1 MSVSAEIITATCSD
15 CAYYTPSSMYCMEW
29 QTNGMRGLT
38 EACGRFIPCEGSFEG
53 SSPSQKRGS
62 IERLSA
68 KAKAVDSKTKSRGKS
83 RGCKDGLDKSRK
95 RDDDNLI
102 TRVAEL
108 LLQGKQRKE
117 IAEKFEVSISA
128 AARYIRRAVDEG
140 KVVRLERGRYV
151 APGSP
156 EATVPKKDQLNSLLA
171 AKYIL
176 GGLTQA
182 EIAEKYGIGQP
193 TVHYHISKAVERGEL
208 IRVGV
213 GEYEAGP
220 ALATDGDVPTATQE
234 KADRVPDKAQTEPD
248 TPKPDTS
255 SIKQQSCDPD
265 GPDHDHSSELDKLD
279 KLTHRLDEL
288 QDNLQSD
295 LLKLGEWAMQL
306 DKRCDQLEQRFE
318 QMDARIDK
326 LEETVIRRFASLGLS
341 VAGVQNDIVRVD
353 QQLQNE
359 LERVVTNQR
368 IISDQLDEVRDMVAE
383 MQAEQYRRPGRVDA
397 SSDLVGRLL
406 SVLET
411 QQRIMERQLAGQ
423 GGVVEQRVVG
433 WGTRERVEVE
443 PEVKRANRTDNQ
455 EVA

>member
-1 MSVSAEIITATCSD
+1 MSMPVETITATCND
-15 CAYYTPSSMYCMEW
+15 CGYYSPTSMYCMEW
-29 QTNGMRGLT
+29 RAGGIRAT
-38 EACGRFIPCEGSFEG
+38 ESCGRFIPCEGSFEG
-53 SSPSQKRGS
+53 SLPSQKRLESRDGVKG
-62 IERLSA
+62 LSA

-108 LLQGKQRKE
+108 LLQGKQQKE

-128 AARYIRRAVDEG
+128 VARYIRRALDEG

-193 TVHYHISKAVERGEL
+193 TVHYHISKAVEREEL
-208 IRVGV
+208 VRVGL

-220 ALATDGDVPTATQE
+220 ALATYGDASTAIQE
-234 KADRVPDKAQTEPD
+234 QADRVQDKTEMEPD
-248 TPKPDTS
+248 TPKPDTELD
-255 SIKQQSCDPD
+255 KQQSSKLSVA
-265 GPDHDHSSELDKLD
+265 DHDHSSDLD

-288 QDNLQSD
+288 QGTLRSD

-306 DKRCDQLEQRFE
+306 DKRCDQL
-318 QMDARIDK
+318 DARINK
-326 LEETVIRRFASLGLS
+326 LEKTITQRLASLGLS
-341 VAGVQNDIVRVD
+341 IAGVQNDIVRAH

-368 IISDQLDEVRDMVAE
+368 IISDQLDEVRDMMAE
-383 MQAEQYRRPGRVDA
+383 LQAEQWQRSGFA
-397 SSDLVGRLL
+397 GFGGSGGSDMTGRLL

-411 QQRIMERQLAGQ
+411 QQRIMERQLLGLKSVALNA
-423 GGVVEQRVVG
+423 V
-433 WGTRERVEVE
+433 ERVKVEREVE
-443 PEVKRANRTDNQ
+443 RANRTDNQ

>member
-1 MSVSAEIITATCSD
+1 MSMPVETITATCND
-15 CAYYTPSSMYCMEW
+15 CGYYSPTSMYCMEW
-29 QTNGMRGLT
+29 WAGGIRAT
-38 EACGRFIPCEGSFEG
+38 ESCGRFIPCEGSFEG
-53 SSPSQKRGS
+53 SLPSQKRLESRDGVKG
-62 IERLSA
+62 LSA

-140 KVVRLERGRYV
+140 RVVRLERGRYV

-193 TVHYHISKAVERGEL
+193 TVHYHISKAVEREEL
-208 IRVGV
+208 VRVGL

-220 ALATDGDVPTATQE
+220 ALATYGDASTAIQE
-234 KADRVPDKAQTEPD
+234 QADRVQDKTEMEPD
-248 TPKPDTS
+248 TPKPDTELD
-255 SIKQQSCDPD
+255 KQQSSKLSVADR
-265 GPDHDHSSELDKLD
+265 DHSSESA

-288 QDNLQSD
+288 QDTLQSD
-295 LLKLGEWAMQL
+295 LLKLGEWALRL
-306 DKRCDQLEQRFE
+306 DKRCDSLEKRFE
-318 QMDARIDK
+318 QTDARIDK
-326 LEETVIRRFASLGLS
+326 LEEAVIRRLASLGLS

-368 IISDQLDEVRDMVAE
+368 IISDQLDELRDMVAG
-383 MQAEQYRRPGRVDA
+383 MQAEQWQRPQRMDA
-397 SSDLVGRLL
+397 RGPDLVSRLL
-406 SVLET
+406 SVLEA
-411 QQRIMERQLAGQ
+411 QQRVMERQLAGQ
-423 GGVVEQRVVG
+423 VGVAGQRMVG
-433 WGTRERVEVE
+433 LGIGERVEGQ
-443 PEVKRANRTDNQ
+443 DNQ

>member
-1 MSVSAEIITATCSD
+1 MSMPVETIIATCND
-15 CAYYTPSSMYCMEW
+15 CAYYSPTSMYCMEW
-29 QTNGMRGLT
+29 QTNGMRGAT
-38 EACGRFIPCEGSFEG
+38 ESCGRFIPCEGSFEG

-62 IERLSA
+62 IKRLSA

-102 TRVAEL
+102 TGVAEL

-140 KVVRLERGRYV
+140 RVVRLERGRYV

-193 TVHYHISKAVERGEL
+193 TVHYHISKAVERKEL
-208 IRVGV
+208 VRVGL

-220 ALATDGDVPTATQE
+220 ALATDGDASTAIQE
-234 KADRVPDKAQTEPD
+234 QADRVQDKTEMEPD
-248 TPKPDTS
+248 APKPDTKLHKRQS
-255 SIKQQSCDPD
+255 SRP
-265 GPDHDHSSELDKLD
+265 GAPDHDNQLD

-288 QDNLQSD
+288 QGALQSD
-295 LLKLGEWAMQL
+295 FLKLGEWALRL
-306 DKRCDQLEQRFE
+306 DKRCDQL
-318 QMDARIDK
+318 DARINK
-326 LEETVIRRFASLGLS
+326 LEETITQRLASLGLS
-341 VAGVQNDIVRVD
+341 IAGVQNDIVRAH

-368 IISDQLDEVRDMVAE
+368 IISDQLDEVRDMMAE
-383 MQAEQYRRPGRVDA
+383 LQAEQWQRSGFA
-397 SSDLVGRLL
+397 GFGGSGGSDMTGRLL

-423 GGVVEQRVVG
+423 VGVAGQRMVG
-433 WGTRERVEVE
+433 LGIGERVEGQ
-443 PEVKRANRTDNQ
+443 DNQ